1 MYTSV
6 EHTLKHHS
14 CKQKNEYKVSIYKYE
29 GKTNNYA
36 QYVTKSNEYL
46 IFGVLYTRYNIWD
59 QKKWSSFAVSNTWL
73 LKALLNKNSYKR
85 NSSKTRIE

>member
-14 CKQKNEYKVSIYKYE
+14 CKQKNEYKGCIYKYE

-46 IFGVLYTRYNIWD
+46 IFGVLYTRYNI
-59 QKKWSSFAVSNTWL
+59 
-73 LKALLNKNSYKR
+73 
-85 NSSKTRIE
+85 